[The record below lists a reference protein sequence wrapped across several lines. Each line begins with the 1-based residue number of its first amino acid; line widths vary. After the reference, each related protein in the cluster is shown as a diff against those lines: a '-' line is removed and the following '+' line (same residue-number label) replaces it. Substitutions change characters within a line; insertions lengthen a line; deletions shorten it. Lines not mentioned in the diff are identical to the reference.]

1 MNPLETEADSP
12 YEALET
18 RSTRWLLEAMNR
30 EDRTVPL
37 AVGRCLPAIERLTEA
52 VIERFASGGRLFY
65 IGSGTSGRLGIVDAS
80 ECPPT
85 FGVPPGRVVGLI
97 AGGDAAIRQAQ
108 EGAEDCAEQGWRDLL
123 AYQPT
128 AADSVV
134 GLSASGR
141 TPYVLGAVQAARA
154 AGLLTGC
161 VVCNVGS
168 AIAAAVEYPV
178 EVVVGPEFLTG
189 STRLKA
195 GTAQKLILNMLT
207 TTLMIRTGCV
217 AGNRM
222 VDMQLTNRKLEE
234 RGTRYVAE
242 ATGLPMEQARQLL
255 LTHGSVRRAVAA
267 WRAAQDGQ

>member
-1 MNPLETEADSP
+1 MNNLETEADSP

-30 EDRTVPL
+30 EDQTVPV
-37 AVGRCLPAIERLTEA
+37 AVARSLDAIERLTEA
-52 VIERFASGGRLFY
+52 VIARFAVGGRLFY
-65 IGSGTSGRLGIVDAS
+65 IGSGTSGRLGVVDAS

-85 FGVPPGRVVGLI
+85 FGVLPDRVVGLI

-108 EGAEDCAEQGWRDLL
+108 EGAEDRADQGWRDLL
-123 AYQPT
+123 AHNPT
-128 AADSVV
+128 ADDAVV

-141 TPYVLGAVQAARA
+141 TPYVLGAVEAARA

-161 VVCNVGS
+161 VVCTSGS
-168 AIAAAVEYPV
+168 AIARAVEFPV

-195 GTAQKLILNMLT
+195 GTAQKLVLNLLT
-207 TTLMIRTGCV
+207 TTLMIRTGHV

-222 VDMQLTNRKLEE
+222 VDMQLTNVKLEE

-242 ATGLPMEQARQLL
+242 ATGLPPGEARALL
-255 LTHGSVRRAVAA
+255 RLHGSVRQAVEA
-267 WRAAQDGQ
+267 WQRG